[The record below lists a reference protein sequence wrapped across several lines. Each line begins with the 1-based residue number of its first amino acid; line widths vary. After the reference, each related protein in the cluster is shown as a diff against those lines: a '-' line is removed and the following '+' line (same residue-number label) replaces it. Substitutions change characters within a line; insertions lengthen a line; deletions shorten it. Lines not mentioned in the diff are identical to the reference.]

1 MASVRGLLAHKPQ
14 AHVPPAN
21 VGAPLPAG
29 PAPASSGPNLTTLLV
44 IGVVGAGA
52 YVYWKKK
59 KEGEKAEASYRN
71 RQPVQYDASVV
82 RTPHRQMSAVAGTSK
97 SPVGFLAPPSSV
109 SGSTERAS
117 PRHTEGGVISR
128 EAYSYPDVP
137 RFPDAQASSFRW
149 RPPVDQPPSTVPGT
163 ERDMPPFTVVSGD
176 APFAPESMS
185 ESLSNRRSF

>member
-14 AHVPPAN
+14 NRTAPAN
-21 VGAPLPAG
+21 VGTALPTG

-59 KEGEKAEASYRN
+59 KEGEKAEADYRN

-82 RTPHRQMSAVAGTSK
+82 RTSPRQLTAVAGTSK

-109 SGSTERAS
+109 GPTERVS
-117 PRHTEGGVISR
+117 PRHAEGGVISR
-128 EAYSYPDVP
+128 QAYSYPDVP

-163 ERDMPPFTVVSGD
+163 EREMPPFTVVSGD

-185 ESLSNRRSF
+185 GSLGSVRRSF